1 MKAFVLIL
9 NAGCIIT
16 SYWFILVAQ
25 QYVHFSRGKCL
36 FFFAIYFMFCAQF
49 HLTL

>member
-9 NAGCIIT
+9 NAGCILS

-25 QYVHFSRGKCL
+25 QYITFSRG
-36 FFFAIYFMFCAQF
+36 MQ
-49 HLTL
+49 